1 MSGNANSLDG
11 TQRAA
16 LVLLALD
23 EEIATEVMRHLSEED
38 LRRLAA
44 CSASPIPLP
53 VDRLNEAFEDFD
65 KQMSQVLLPHE
76 AGQYMRRLAS
86 IGLGEARAQKMF
98 APAVAAMQP
107 IDTLKSA
114 RVSTLADLLGEE
126 HPQVAAVIISQLP
139 KEQAAKVLSA
149 MPQETQ
155 TDLLGR
161 IAALEEI
168 PGAIV
173 QLASEALAKA
183 LAAAGG
189 IPSESER
196 KQFDGVAFTASLL
209 NELAPDQTDRL
220 LTAIG
225 DTNERLAPKIRE
237 AMFTFED
244 LRRLDSRALQQLMK
258 EVPTEQLLVA
268 LKTASEDLREHFLK
282 TVSSRAAA
290 AMREDLAAM
299 PPTRVSDVEKGQ
311 RSIVEVALRLAGEG
325 RIVLPGSSSEK
336 LV

>member
-126 HPQVAAVIISQLP
+126 HPQVAAVIIS
-139 KEQAAKVLSA
+139 
-149 MPQETQ
+149 
-155 TDLLGR
+155 R
-161 IAALEEI
+161 
-168 PGAIV
+168 
-173 QLASEALAKA
+173 
-183 LAAAGG
+183 
-189 IPSESER
+189 
-196 KQFDGVAFTASLL
+196 
-209 NELAPDQTDRL
+209 N
-220 LTAIG
+220 
-225 DTNERLAPKIRE
+225 
-237 AMFTFED
+237 
-244 LRRLDSRALQQLMK
+244 SRALWRSFG
-258 EVPTEQLLVA
+258 
-268 LKTASEDLREHFLK
+268 ASCSTLAREWSVLR
-282 TVSSRAAA
+282 SR
-290 AMREDLAAM
+290 
-299 PPTRVSDVEKGQ
+299 PSGV
-311 RSIVEVALRLAGEG
+311 RL
-325 RIVLPGSSSEK
+325 
-336 LV
+336 